1 MEDNDDFPFSFG
13 NVSDDEES
21 DGLFCQPKVVAQP
34 TDSAHIKAAQEP
46 YYPQIDQDGWFHKS
60 ETSVQET
67 MLQEKTGATKIKM
80 RADHYYMLGQY
91 KEAYDLAREYCRI
104 IALNEIN
111 LIDRGNGGIA
121 RPDDRSTTSSANGGD
136 VLKVTDSKEMQE
148 MMIRCAIKLGRISEA
163 AELADGLGNEIS
175 FTKNMGFQF
184 PRQIALEPGTVFL
197 KAKVYSAVGRFNDAA
212 HILVDYQKTRSSN
225 YAVWRSLGEA
235 ISKSI
240 QGTSTDSTPT
250 SPLTADSEVTVDFVK
265 ATTALLALLRARH
278 LMRCS
283 LWSNASYAQQRY
295 DQEMGILCREIASLE
310 QRCDILRQSDSSPN
324 NDLSMQTQYESKII
338 APLRNMLDSLNDS
351 SAPSL
356 ASTVTTS
363 TIQEVLLPEV
373 VDFVVSAW
381 DPQVISS
388 STTPNQC

>member
-21 DGLFCQPKVVAQP
+21 DGIFCQPKVEAQP
-34 TDSAHIKAAQEP
+34 TASTPVKAAQEP
-46 YYPQIDQDGWFHKS
+46 YYPQIDQDGWFHNSAK
-60 ETSVQET
+60 SVQET

-80 RADHYYMLGQY
+80 RADHYYMLGQF
-91 KEAYDLAREYCRI
+91 KEAYDLAHEYCRI

-121 RPDDRSTTSSANGGD
+121 RPDEGHTTSPSNGGD

-148 MMIRCAIKLGRISEA
+148 MIIRCAIKLGRMSEA
-163 AELADGLGNEIS
+163 ADLADGLV
-175 FTKNMGFQF
+175 
-184 PRQIALEPGTVFL
+184 ALEPGTVFL
-197 KAKVYSAVGRFNDAA
+197 KAKVYSAVGRFDDAA

-225 YAVWRSLGEA
+225 YAVWRSLGET
-235 ISKSI
+235 ILTSI
-240 QGTSTDSTPT
+240 QDTVTTPPSPFTPDS
-250 SPLTADSEVTVDFVK
+250 DSVTFVK

-283 LWSNASYAQQRY
+283 LWSSVSYAQQRY
-295 DQEMGILCREIASLE
+295 DREMSILCKNIASLE
-310 QRCDILRQSDSSPN
+310 HRCDIVRPYIATADID
-324 NDLSMQTQYESKII
+324 DLSMQAQFESKII
-338 APLRNMLDSLNDS
+338 TPLRKILESWNDS
-351 SAPSL
+351 IASSL
-356 ASTVTTS
+356 TTS
-363 TIQEVLLPEV
+363 TTTETTATTQKILLPEV

>member
-163 AELADGLGNEIS
+163 AELADGL
-175 FTKNMGFQF
+175 
-184 PRQIALEPGTVFL
+184 IALEPGTVFL

-240 QGTSTDSTPT
+240 QGTSTDSTPA

-338 APLRNMLDSLNDS
+338 TPLRNMLDSLNDS

>member
-1 MEDNDDFPFSFG
+1 
-13 NVSDDEES
+13 
-21 DGLFCQPKVVAQP
+21 
-34 TDSAHIKAAQEP
+34 
-46 YYPQIDQDGWFHKS
+46 
-60 ETSVQET
+60 
-67 MLQEKTGATKIKM
+67 
-80 RADHYYMLGQY
+80 
-91 KEAYDLAREYCRI
+91 
-104 IALNEIN
+104 
-111 LIDRGNGGIA
+111 
-121 RPDDRSTTSSANGGD
+121 
-136 VLKVTDSKEMQE
+136 
-148 MMIRCAIKLGRISEA
+148 
-163 AELADGLGNEIS
+163 
-175 FTKNMGFQF
+175 MGFQF

-197 KAKVYSAVGRFNDAA
+197 KAKVYSAVGRFNGRRCRLFSFAKVLLCCELDAELILYISIVNADAA

>member
-34 TDSAHIKAAQEP
+34 ADSAHIKAAPEP

-111 LIDRGNGGIA
+111 LIDRGSGGIA
-121 RPDDRSTTSSANGGD
+121 RPDEGSTTSSSNGGD
-136 VLKVTDSKEMQE
+136 ILKVTDSKEMQE
-148 MMIRCAIKLGRISEA
+148 MIIRCAIKLGRMSEA
-163 AELADGLGNEIS
+163 AELADGL
-175 FTKNMGFQF
+175 
-184 PRQIALEPGTVFL
+184 IALEPGTVFL

-240 QGTSTDSTPT
+240 QGTSTDSIPT
-250 SPLTADSEVTVDFVK
+250 SPTANSDDSVDFVK
-265 ATTALLALLRARH
+265 ATTALLAFLRARH

-295 DQEMGILCREIASLE
+295 DREMSILCREIASLE
-310 QRCDILRQSDSSPN
+310 QRCDILRQSDPSPN

-338 APLRNMLDSLNDS
+338 TPLRNMLDSLNDS
-351 SAPSL
+351 SVSSL

-388 STTPNQC
+388 STTPSQC